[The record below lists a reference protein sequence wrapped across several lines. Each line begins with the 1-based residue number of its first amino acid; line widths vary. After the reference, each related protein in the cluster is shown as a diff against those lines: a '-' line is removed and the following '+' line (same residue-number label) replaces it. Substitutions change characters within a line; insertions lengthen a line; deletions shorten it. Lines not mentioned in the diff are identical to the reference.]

1 MKEYLD
7 ILLDA
12 FLDTAKLS
20 PFLFAAYLLLEYLEH
35 RSSNKLADFLT
46 NGKFG
51 VPGGAVLGCI
61 PRCGMSVAVSHLFS
75 AGAVGAGT
83 LVAVFVS
90 CSDEAIPVL
99 LADFKHLGVIV
110 PLLLAK
116 VAFAVAAGYL
126 FDLIFKKYKF
136 HQDHHHEHEHDCDE
150 CDKIDEAHHHHCGEK
165 CDSNVFLSALKR
177 SLEVLGFILIIN
189 LIMGFAVYFIGE
201 ENIAGFAN
209 KNKLLQPL
217 FAALIGLIP
226 NCAGSVVLT
235 QLYINGSLGF
245 GAVFAGLSVGS
256 GLGYISLF
264 KANKHVKDNIII
276 IAFVFVLSVAVGTV
290 IQLIV

>member
-7 ILLDA
+7 VLLDA
-12 FLDTAKLS
+12 LLDTAKLA
-20 PFLFAAYLLLEYLEH
+20 PFLFAAYLLLEFLEH
-35 RSSNKLADFLT
+35 RSSSKLANFLT

-61 PRCGMSVAVSHLFS
+61 PQCGMSVAVSHLFS

-83 LVAVFVS
+83 LVAVFIS
-90 CSDEAIPVL
+90 CSDEAVPVL
-99 LADFKHLGVIV
+99 LADFSHIGTIV

-126 FDLIFKKYKF
+126 FDLIFKKYRF

-150 CDKIDEAHHHHCGEK
+150 CDKIEEAHHHHCGEK

-177 SLEVLGFILIIN
+177 SLEVLLFILVINII
-189 LIMGFAVYFIGE
+189 MSFAVHFIGE
-201 ENIAGFAN
+201 KAIASFAE

-217 FAALIGLIP
+217 FTALIGLIP

-235 QLYINGSLGF
+235 QLYISGSIGF
-245 GAVFAGLSVGS
+245 GAVFTGLSVGS
-256 GLGYISLF
+256 GIGYISLL
-264 KANKHVKDNIII
+264 KANRHIKDNVIII
-276 IAFVFVLSVAVGTV
+276 SYVLVISVAVGTV
-290 IQLIV
+290 IQLII

>member
-1 MKEYLD
+1 MKEYFD

-12 FLDTAKLS
+12 LLDTAKLA

-35 RSSNKLADFLT
+35 RSSNKLANFLT

-61 PRCGMSVAVSHLFS
+61 PQCGMSVAVSHLFS

-83 LVAVFVS
+83 LVAVFIS
-90 CSDEAIPVL
+90 CSDEAVPVL
-99 LADFKHLGVIV
+99 LADISHIGTIV
-110 PLLLAK
+110 PLLLSK

-136 HQDHHHEHEHDCDE
+136 HQDHHHDEEHDCDE
-150 CDKIDEAHHHHCGEK
+150 CDKIDEAHRHHCGEK

-189 LIMGFAVYFIGE
+189 VIMGLAVYLVGE
-201 ENIAGFAN
+201 DMIAAFMQ

-217 FAALIGLIP
+217 FAALVGMIP
-226 NCAGSVVLT
+226 NCAGSVVIT
-235 QLYINGSLGF
+235 QLYINGSIGF

-256 GLGYISLF
+256 GIGYISLF
-264 KANKHVKDNIII
+264 KANRHVKDNLIM
-276 IAFVFVLSVAVGTV
+276 IAFIFVLSVAVGTV

>member
-12 FLDTAKLS
+12 LIDTGKLA
-20 PFLFAAYLLLEYLEH
+20 PFLFAAYLLLEFLEH
-35 RSSNKLADFLT
+35 RSSSKLAGFLT
-46 NGKFG
+46 DGKFG

-61 PRCGMSVAVSHLFS
+61 PQCGMSVAVSHLFS

-83 LVAVFVS
+83 LVAVFIS

-99 LADFKHLGVIV
+99 LADFEHIGAIV
-110 PLLLAK
+110 PLMLSK

-126 FDLIFKKYKF
+126 FQLIFRRYKF
-136 HQDHHHEHEHDCDE
+136 GHDHHEHEHDCDE
-150 CDKIDEAHHHHCGEK
+150 CDKIEEAHHHKCEEK
-165 CDSNVFLSALKR
+165 CDSNVFISALKR
-177 SLEVLGFILIIN
+177 SLEVLLFILIVNIVMG
-189 LIMGFAVYFIGE
+189 LIVHFIGE
-201 ENIAGFAN
+201 EAIAEFAE

-217 FAALIGLIP
+217 FAALVGLIP

-235 QLYINGSLGF
+235 ELYAGGSIGF

-256 GLGYISLF
+256 GIGYVSLF
-264 KANKHVKDNIII
+264 KANKHVKDNLII
-276 IAFVFVLSVAVGTV
+276 IAYVFVLSVAVGTL
-290 IQLIV
+290 IQLFV